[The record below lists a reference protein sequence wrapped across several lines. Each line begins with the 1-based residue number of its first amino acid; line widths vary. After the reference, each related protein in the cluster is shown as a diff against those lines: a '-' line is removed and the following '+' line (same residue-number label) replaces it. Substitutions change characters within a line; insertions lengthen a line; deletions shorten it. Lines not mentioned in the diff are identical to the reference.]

1 MESGFL
7 SWIKQIRIRINESKE
22 QYITNPTEFR
32 LFLETEGYYGKYDG
46 KSHSI
51 HVKVSKDCTVQYST
65 DKEIWSTSVP
75 KFVDVC
81 DTVCYVRV
89 TRNKRIEET
98 VVPVKIFPR
107 SLVLVSESVE
117 KEYDGLPLF
126 QTDVLIQG
134 DGIASNDRFV
144 CRGTGRRT
152 VVGKSINKIEY
163 GFENS
168 SVEKNYAISLQEGII
183 SILDRKIKPTLRVKF
198 ANELCTYDGE
208 CHKYSFRLDK
218 NIDYNGLKYHIFGI
232 SGQISAVDA
241 GEYSPKLS
249 GTICIEDEDGQD
261 VSKQFNVTLVP
272 GNLQIQQRSITL
284 KSGSAEKEYDGLP
297 LICNDIEI
305 SGDGLIEKD
314 ELVVSAIGNQSLVGS
329 ILNEIIYR
337 FANEKVEKN
346 YCVDT
351 IAGTLKVVDR
361 KSKFRVYVRGK
372 SDTFTYD
379 GTMHSVE
386 GFEDD
391 GFMING
397 HRFSVSGITSSV
409 AFLHAGTVDTK
420 IAGKPVVTD
429 EKGNDVSEQFD
440 VHIFSGILR
449 ILSRKVK
456 IVSGSARRSYNGC
469 ILENHKVDILE
480 DGFCIGE
487 EPLVCVS
494 GKQCI
499 VGKCINIFTYTFPEY
514 VHQEDYSISTE
525 YGILEVLDREN
536 KYEIDLHFKSKDILY
551 DGNEHSVW
559 GIEEEQIEVNGNIY
573 TIAAVCY
580 PNIVVK
586 AGTYIYDEPVNI
598 SVFDSEKRNVSE
610 QFRVNIIPGTISVR
624 KRTVLLT
631 SESITK
637 EYDGIPLSGKQIIIS
652 GDGFAKDEG
661 IEAYFNSEQ
670 LLPGSLLNEF
680 SYVPFANTDIE
691 NYEIRCINGVLTV
704 IDRIKPFEVTVHGE
718 NREYLYDGEEKT
730 LPEFSHLDVQINGC
744 GYFVK
749 GITNIVAGIEEGRYT
764 QNEFVKPCV
773 YDSYNNDV
781 SGQFNVSVIPGI
793 LTIQHNPEYDRCS
806 NESKIDEYDIA
817 IHEIIQKMSGES
829 DAEEVIKK
837 YTRKELE
844 ALYHDT
850 KELLNFKG
858 TVEPKY
864 ENLLKEQAETDV
876 LAILHNRIVREFKN
890 VTLLSEIEINDRE
903 FDLLMYYLKRK
914 YLRIKENFKRS
925 FVDILFSVAMVQ
937 IGIRYYENNF
947 WPQVAKAADID
958 EIDQMSRGWVGR
970 SVTDT
975 LLAFGKPVYSK
986 NEYVTNIMMHCFITD
1001 TYSGRFFDYLFQ
1013 YYRIDLERDI
1023 SGFQDMDLEYIC
1035 ESIVNPY
1042 SKRKQLLS
1050 EYAAMSIRAAREYC
1064 KDIILKTLRM
1074 IDCSFW
1080 DEEYNEQYLTGRLAR
1095 RFEEWK
1101 EQSEFYQSEKRKSRK
1116 DIIKDKCIRQFRKP
1130 HLECDFEAG
1139 KFNIILPTQMIP
1151 VSVTDELPVVKWFVV
1166 SRKKWDFQCYLS
1178 DGYSGYKTEEIR
1190 IWLDPEDIFQKY
1202 VFLLFTNDVLLRSFV
1217 WDEKKAQFFEENG
1230 RWVAGE
1236 HIEPGRLFAFVSADS
1251 YIKSEALMYE
1261 GKEFGLKYYELN
1273 LHDHDFV
1280 LVQGEENYY
1289 VGKIPAPGLSDNYK
1303 IMGITISLDEKAI
1316 DTISV
1321 YSKFPELIVEV
1332 EEGQYRGTAVIVN
1345 GTVNKLSQMEFV
1357 DVHAGKTSDKK
1368 YYFIFTEKL
1377 QGIHKGYNKI
1387 LVDYPN
1393 SQKRLFVE
1401 YYILSDFSYKFVGSP
1416 YIYRDNGILR
1426 VNRNVINDKIY
1437 LDCKQNDSD
1446 VLFKMSELEDGMLT
1460 ISAEDDILLH
1470 FTVPMLLVSWDRKE
1484 WKYEQLEDI
1493 WHSDLENMVYIRYP
1507 SDIITL
1513 YVDGEN
1519 ANLSRCCFR
1528 KRVDGIFDCDLTKL
1542 KSYFSETKV
1551 IEKIGMEVKEQRN
1564 GLFKIIQKSI
1574 FLDVKLSVN
1583 PETNGIDAKLDILG
1597 KGTYFADL
1605 FFRRILLIEKEPV
1618 PEDMIVHFDIEAD
1631 TADYTVKVFEAE
1643 DFCFDEEYQFV
1654 GEKKQTLINTSDLV
1668 GCCMKVKNVRSN
1680 DSHILSIADEYV
1692 YYLFLENKTSCNT
1705 YDGILTAVF
1714 HESKVTYASKAW
1726 IEISNASEA
1735 DRVRIKRPKTEDDFD
1750 FFVFD
1755 SDKEAIL
1762 DVRYM
1767 YGKKER
1773 YTLLDPEHYFCSVDY
1788 VSPNTK
1794 TQKDGYEWIEDK
1806 EKNRKR
1812 KFSIWKD

>member
-22 QYITNPTEFR
+22 QYIINPTEFK
-32 LFLETEGYYGKYDG
+32 LFLVTEGYCGKYDG

-51 HVKVSKDCTVQYST
+51 CVKASKDCTVQYSI
-65 DKEIWSTSVP
+65 DKEVWSTSVP
-75 KFVDVC
+75 KFIDVC

-107 SLVLVSESVE
+107 SIVLVSESVE

-126 QTDVLIQG
+126 QADILVQG
-134 DGIASNDRFV
+134 DGIASKDRLV
-144 CRGTGRRT
+144 CRGIGRRK

-163 GFENS
+163 EFENP
-168 SVEKNYAISLQEGII
+168 SVEKNYRISLQEGII
-183 SILDRKIKPTLRVKF
+183 SILDRQIKPTLRIKF
-198 ANELCTYDGE
+198 AGKLCKYDGE
-208 CHKYSFRLDK
+208 CHRYSLRLDK
-218 NIDYNGLKYHIFGI
+218 NIEYKSLKYHIFGI

-241 GEYSPKLS
+241 GEYHPQLS

-261 VSKQFNVTLVP
+261 VSKQFNVVLAP
-272 GNLQIQQRSITL
+272 GNLQIQQRSIIL
-284 KSGSAEKEYDGLP
+284 KSVSAEKEYDGLP
-297 LICNDIEI
+297 LMCNDVEI

-314 ELVVSAIGNQSLVGS
+314 QLVTSAIGSQTLVGRTS
-329 ILNEIIYR
+329 NEIIYH
-337 FANEKVEKN
+337 FTNERVGKN
-346 YCVDT
+346 YLVDI
-351 IAGTLKVVDR
+351 IAGKLEVVNR
-361 KSKFRVYVRGK
+361 QNKFRVYVRGK

-379 GTMHSVE
+379 GAMHSVE

-391 GFMING
+391 GFVING
-397 HRFSVSGITSSV
+397 HHFSISGITSSV
-409 AFLHAGTVDTK
+409 ALLHAGTIDTK

-449 ILSRKVK
+449 ILPRKIN
-456 IVSGSARRSYNGC
+456 IVSGSARQLYNGYL
-469 ILENHKVDILE
+469 LENHKIDIE
-480 DGFCIGE
+480 GEGFCVDE
-487 EPLVCVS
+487 EPLICVS
-494 GKQCI
+494 GKQCT
-499 VGKCINIFTYTFPEY
+499 VGKSDNVFTYTFPQY
-514 VHQEDYSISTE
+514 VHPEDYLITTE
-525 YGILEVLDREN
+525 YGILEVLDRED
-536 KYEIDLHFKSKDILY
+536 KYEITLHLKSADVLY
-551 DGNEHSVW
+551 DGKNHSVF
-559 GIEEEQIEVNGNIY
+559 GIEEELVEVDGNRY
-573 TIAAVCY
+573 TIDVDGY
-580 PNIVVK
+580 PMIIAK
-586 AGTYIYDEPVNI
+586 AGTYIYDDAVI
-598 SVFDSEKRNVSE
+598 VSVFDSEKRNVTE
-610 QFRVNIIPGTISVR
+610 QFRINIIPGTIIIR
-624 KRTVLLT
+624 KRMVILT
-631 SESITK
+631 SESFTK
-637 EYDGIPLSGKQIIIS
+637 EYDGTSLTGNQVQIS
-652 GDGFAKDEG
+652 GDGFIKDEG
-661 IEAYFNSEQ
+661 IEIYFSGEQ
-670 LLPGSLLNEF
+670 ILPGSSLNEF
-680 SYVPFANTDIE
+680 SYVPCANTDIE
-691 NYEIRCINGVLTV
+691 NYEIQCINGVLTV
-704 IDRIKPFEVTVHGE
+704 TDRIEPFQDDSE
-718 NREYLYDGEEKT
+718 
-730 LPEFSHLDVQINGC
+730 
-744 GYFVK
+744 
-749 GITNIVAGIEEGRYT
+749 
-764 QNEFVKPCV
+764 
-773 YDSYNNDV
+773 YDSR
-781 SGQFNVSVIPGI
+781 S
-793 LTIQHNPEYDRCS
+793 
-806 NESKIDEYDIA
+806 ESEFDEYDIA
-817 IHEIIQKMSGES
+817 IHEIIQKMSGKSNTE
-829 DAEEVIKK
+829 DVGKK
-837 YTRKELE
+837 CTRKELE
-844 ALYHDT
+844 ALYHDS
-850 KELLNFKG
+850 KELLNSKG
-858 TVEPKY
+858 TIDPKY

-903 FDLLMYYLKRK
+903 FDLLMYYFKRK
-914 YLRIKENFKRS
+914 YLRVKENYKRS

-1064 KDIILKTLRM
+1064 KDIILKTLKM

-1116 DIIKDKCIRQFRKP
+1116 VIINDKCNRQFRKP

-1139 KFNIILPTQMIP
+1139 KFSIILPTQMIP
-1151 VSVTDELPVVKWFVV
+1151 VSATDELPVVKWFVV

-1178 DGYSGYKTEEIR
+1178 DGYSGYKTDEIR

-1217 WDEKKAQFFEENG
+1217 WAEKKAQFFVENG

-1280 LVQGEENYY
+1280 HVQGEENYY

-1303 IMGITISLDEKAI
+1303 IMGITISLDEQAI
-1316 DTISV
+1316 DTIPV

-1332 EEGQYRGTAVIVN
+1332 EEGQYRGTAVITN
-1345 GTVNKLSQMEFV
+1345 GTVNKLAQMEFV

-1401 YYILSDFSYKFVGSP
+1401 YYILSDFSYEFVGSP

-1437 LDCKQNDSD
+1437 IDCKQNDSD
-1446 VLFKMSELEDGMLT
+1446 ILFKMSELEDGMLT
-1460 ISAEDDILLH
+1460 ISAEDDVLLH
-1470 FTVPMLLVSWDRKE
+1470 FIVPMLLVSWDRKE

-1507 SDIITL
+1507 SDSITL

-1551 IEKIGMEVKEQRN
+1551 IEKIGMEVNEQRN
-1564 GLFKIIQKSI
+1564 ELFKIIQKSI
-1574 FLDVKLSVN
+1574 FLDMKLSVN

-1605 FFRRILLIEKEPV
+1605 FFRRILLIEKESV

-1654 GEKKQTLINTSDLV
+1654 GEKKQTLINPSDLV

-1680 DSHILSIADEYV
+1680 DSHILLIADEYV
-1692 YYLFLENKTSCNT
+1692 YYLFLENKTSYNT

-1714 HESKVTYASKAW
+1714 HESKVTYASKVC
-1726 IEISNASEA
+1726 IEICNASEA

-1773 YTLLDPEHYFCSVDY
+1773 YTVLDPEHYFCSVDY